1 MKKTGDI
8 AVITNVSVEP
18 FLSRE
23 LSALSDVIDIPVEAV
38 SVPFM
43 EYREHDDIYSKTG
56 MVFVWLNLES
66 MVPDWEDRD
75 AALLRNVHPISS
87 GHIRNCAAISPG
99 SPS

>member
-38 SVPFM
+38 SVPLWN
-43 EYREHDDIYSKTG
+43 TG
-56 MVFVWLNLES
+56 NMTTYIARLGWY
-66 MVPDWEDRD
+66 
-75 AALLRNVHPISS
+75 SS
-87 GHIRNCAAISPG
+87 G
-99 SPS
+99 